1 MRVRCD
7 KCGTKALVAASQC
20 PHCGHLLTVRDGF
33 GDLLPLA
40 HCPTCESHYPLRD
53 GECRWCGTKP
63 EEGRRMAP
71 YVWKGVGVVACL
83 GVGWGTWLISRS
95 DSENVATSQLVNQ
108 PTASRTTVVDSG
120 EASLPSAQVHSDGT
134 TGQVA
139 TNGNAA
145 DTLLQ
150 SGSQDSTQPALAPV
164 EAAPPPAGVEAAYP
178 PAGIGAS
185 SPPAAVEVTPVRE
198 PTIVAKRTRTPS
210 KAAAATAPRRNVRW
224 SGAAAR
230 EWVTVRAAPAH
241 SARFVASIGPDT
253 RVQLGEARGEWRR
266 IRMKGISGWVERS
279 QF

>member
-20 PHCGHLLTVRDGF
+20 PQCGHLLTVRDGF

-40 HCPTCESHYPLRD
+40 HCPTCESHYPLSD

-63 EEGRRMAP
+63 EEGRRVLP
-71 YVWKGVGVVACL
+71 YVWKGVGVIACL
-83 GVGWGTWLISRS
+83 GVAWGTWLISRG
-95 DSENVATSQLVNQ
+95 DGENIAASQLVNQ
-108 PTASRTTVVDSG
+108 PTGSRTTVVDSG
-120 EASLPSAQVHSDGT
+120 EASLPRAASDSIGT
-134 TGQVA
+134 TGQRVA
-139 TNGNAA
+139 GNGTAT
-145 DTLLQ
+145 DTTPQ
-150 SGSQDSTQPALAPV
+150 SGGLDTTAPAPV
-164 EAAPPPAGVEAAYP
+164 EAAPPTAGVEVAYP
-178 PAGIGAS
+178 PAGVGTAS
-185 SPPAAVEVTPVRE
+185 PSPAEITPARE
-198 PTIVAKRTRTPS
+198 PTLVAKRTRATS
-210 KAAAATAPRRNVRW
+210 KAAVASVSRRNARW
-224 SGAAAR
+224 SGASAR

>member
-20 PHCGHLLTVRDGF
+20 PHCGHLLQVRDGF

-40 HCPTCESHYPLRD
+40 HCPTCESHYPLSD

-63 EEGRRMAP
+63 EEGRRIAP
-71 YVWKGVGVVACL
+71 FVWKGVGVVACL
-83 GVGWGTWLISRS
+83 GVGWGTWVISRGGGE
-95 DSENVATSQLVNQ
+95 DVATSQLVNQ
-108 PTASRTTVVDSG
+108 PTASRTSLVDSG
-120 EASLPSAQVHSDGT
+120 DTSLPPAQVASADRT
-134 TGQVA
+134 SQQAA
-139 TNGNAA
+139 TNGVAP
-145 DTLLQ
+145 DTAPVQ
-150 SGSQDSTQPALAPV
+150 SAGRDTTQPAPAPV
-164 EAAPPPAGVEAAYP
+164 EAAPPPAT
-178 PAGIGAS
+178 
-185 SPPAAVEVTPVRE
+185 VEVTPVRA

-210 KAAAATAPRRNVRW
+210 KVAAASAPRRNVRW

-266 IRMKGISGWVERS
+266 IRMKGISGWVERT

>member
-20 PHCGHLLTVRDGF
+20 PSCGHLLQVRDGF
-33 GDLLPLA
+33 GDLLPLTQ
-40 HCPTCESHYPLRD
+40 CPTCESHYPLRD

-83 GVGWGTWLISRS
+83 GVAWGTWLISRS
-95 DSENVATSQLVNQ
+95 GNETVATSQLVNQ
-108 PTASRTTVVDSG
+108 PKGSRTTVVDSG
-120 EASLPSAQVHSDGT
+120 EASLPPARVDSAGIIGQ
-134 TGQVA
+134 QVA
-139 TNGNAA
+139 TNGIGDTIALQTASHDTA
-145 DTLLQ
+145 D
-150 SGSQDSTQPALAPV
+150 PAPAPV
-164 EAAPPPAGVEAAYP
+164 EAAPAPESFTGPTTA
-178 PAGIGAS
+178 
-185 SPPAAVEVTPVRE
+185 EVTPVRE
-198 PTIVAKRTRTPS
+198 PTIVTKRMPTPS
-210 KAAAATAPRRNVRW
+210 KAAAATAPRRNARW

-266 IRMKGISGWVERS
+266 IRMKGISGWVERT

>member
-20 PHCGHLLTVRDGF
+20 PSCGHLLQVRDGF
-33 GDLLPLA
+33 GDLLPLTQ
-40 HCPTCESHYPLRD
+40 CPTCESHYPLRD

-83 GVGWGTWLISRS
+83 GVAWGTWLISRS
-95 DSENVATSQLVNQ
+95 GNETVATSQLVNQ
-108 PTASRTTVVDSG
+108 PTGLRTTVVDSG
-120 EASLPSAQVHSDGT
+120 EASLPAAQLTSADT
-134 TGQVA
+134 TTPQVA
-139 TNGNAA
+139 TNGSASDGMYA
-145 DTLLQ
+145 Q
-150 SGSQDSTQPALAPV
+150 SASQDTTQAAPAPV
-164 EAAPPPAGVEAAYP
+164 EAAPAPESFTGTTAA
-178 PAGIGAS
+178 
-185 SPPAAVEVTPVRE
+185 EVTPVREPPVRE
-198 PTIVAKRTRTPS
+198 PTIVAKRSRTPS
-210 KAAAATAPRRNVRW
+210 KAAAATAPRRSARW

-253 RVQLGEARGEWRR
+253 RVQLGEARGDWRR
-266 IRMKGISGWVERS
+266 IRMKGISGWVERA

>member
-20 PHCGHLLTVRDGF
+20 PSCGHLLQVRDGF
-33 GDLLPLA
+33 GDLLPLTQ
-40 HCPTCESHYPLRD
+40 CPTCESHYPLRD

-83 GVGWGTWLISRS
+83 GVAWGTWLISRGS
-95 DSENVATSQLVNQ
+95 NETVATSQLVNQ
-108 PTASRTTVVDSG
+108 PTGSRTTVVDSG
-120 EASLPSAQVHSDGT
+120 VASLPPARADSAGIIGQ
-134 TGQVA
+134 QVA
-139 TNGNAA
+139 TNGIGDTAA
-145 DTLLQ
+145 V
-150 SGSQDSTQPALAPV
+150 QPAGNDTADPAPAPV
-164 EAAPPPAGVEAAYP
+164 EAAPAPESFTGSTAAEITP
-178 PAGIGAS
+178 VRETLP
-185 SPPAAVEVTPVRE
+185 PVRE
-198 PTIVAKRTRTPS
+198 PTIVAKRSRTPS
-210 KAAAATAPRRNVRW
+210 KAAAATAPRRSAGWR
-224 SGAAAR
+224 GAAAR

-266 IRMKGISGWVERS
+266 IRMKGISGWVERT